1 MGYITYDYYV
11 QIYGSEQLSS
21 SEFPAVSLQVFRVM
35 DKYTTGIDN
44 VKKLRV
50 AFPTDEYDAEA
61 VKQCAARLVNI
72 ATQIA
77 IAEKAANNRYTQTA
91 NGLQGKVISSISAGN
106 ESITYAT
113 NTTAAT
119 IVEKAAADKNEQN
132 RLYRDTIRD
141 YLSGVTDANGV
152 NLLYMGRYPF
162 DV

>member
-1 MGYITYDYYV
+1 MGYITYNYYV
-11 QIYGSEQLSS
+11 QLYGSEQLSS
-21 SEFPAVSLQVFRVM
+21 NDFNIVSLQVFRIM
-35 DKYTTGIDN
+35 DKYTTGIDG
-44 VKKLRV
+44 VKKLRI
-50 AFPTDEYDAEA
+50 AFPTDEYDAET

-72 ATQIA
+72 AAQLAT
-77 IAEKAANNRYTQTA
+77 AEKAANNRYTQTA
-91 NGLQGKVISSISAGN
+91 NGLQGKVIASISAGN

-113 NTTAAT
+113 NSTATTV
-119 IVEKAAADKNEQN
+119 VEKAAVDKNEQN